1 MNVRE
6 MQNHKKQ
13 MNFQFLS
20 PRLIMIIEE
29 KKYLKAF
36 CQMTFMSDVR
46 EKNPKKMKKKGLN
59 GIGETET

>member
-6 MQNHKKQ
+6 TRNHKKQ

-29 KKYLKAF
+29 KKYLLAF

-46 EKNPKKMKKKGLN
+46 EKILRG
-59 GIGETET
+59 

>member
-6 MQNHKKQ
+6 TRNHKKQ

-29 KKYLKAF
+29 EKISLSIL
-36 CQMTFMSDVR
+36 SDDIH
-46 EKNPKKMKKKGLN
+46 E
-59 GIGETET
+59 